1 MKSKLFILIVT
12 ILVGATGLTV
22 IAIRVQQQAKEEQT
36 RRTVQTTTTNM
47 MRQLKPLTTAPIFP
61 EK

>member
-1 MKSKLFILIVT
+1 MKPKLFILIVT
-12 ILVGATGLTV
+12 ILVGTTGLTLV
-22 IAIRVQQQAKEEQT
+22 EIRVQQQAKEEQT

-47 MRQLKPLTTAPIFP
+47 MRQLKPLTSAPIFP

>member
-1 MKSKLFILIVT
+1 MKPKFLILIVA
-12 ILVGATGLTV
+12 IAVGTTGLTV
-22 IAIRVQQQAKEEQT
+22 IAIRVQQQAREEQT

-47 MRQLKPLTTAPIFP
+47 MRQLKPLTPPPTFP